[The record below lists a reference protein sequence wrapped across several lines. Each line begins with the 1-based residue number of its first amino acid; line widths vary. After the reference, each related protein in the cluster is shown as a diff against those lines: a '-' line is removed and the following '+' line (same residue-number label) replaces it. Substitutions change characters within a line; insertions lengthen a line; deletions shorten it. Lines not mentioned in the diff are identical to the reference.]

1 MGRVYRQLS
10 LEERCEI
17 SRLQAAGSSIQQIAA
32 ALDRSPSS
40 ISRELKR
47 NKGSGPRAGPY
58 QPAYA
63 QQQTVARRWSGSRLE
78 RDETLRDQVLEGL
91 KKGWSPEQVSG
102 RLKLEQRRPVIGHES
117 IYRFIYSQL
126 KRSNDGAWRFYLPR
140 AKARRGRRGRKG
152 GSPASFIQQRVGVAE
167 RPPEALTRDRP
178 GHWEADFM
186 LFAAYGQ
193 SVLVLHERTSRLTAL
208 VKTTSRKASPTAT
221 TLGGLLGPL
230 PDSLKQSLTFDNGTE
245 FAEHY
250 RVGLDTYFC
259 DPHAPWQK
267 GGVENAIGRIR
278 RFLPRKTDLQTVSD
292 QQIIAVAQTYNHTPR
307 QCLDF
312 RTPAEVFSRV
322 LHFERESTSRP
333 SPGGAVLSTQPWP
346 AQAFGNGRL
355 TNREPASPNRHGT
368 SMALLM
374 PMRGPVTTPAA
385 SPGIRSKGGSST
397 RRPLC

>member
-1 MGRVYRQLS
+1 MGRVYAQLG

-17 SRLQAAGSSIQQIAA
+17 ARLRGEGWSIRKIAA
-32 ALDRSPSS
+32 ALDRQPSS
-40 ISRELKR
+40 ISRELRR
-47 NKGSGPRAGPY
+47 NTGSGPRAGPY
-58 QPAYA
+58 KPAYA
-63 QQQTVARRWSGSRLE
+63 QAQTAARRWSGSRLD
-78 RDETLRDQVLEGL
+78 RDEALRDQVLAGL
-91 KKGWSPEQVSG
+91 ARGWSPEQVSG
-102 RLKLEQRRPVIGHES
+102 RLKLERGQPVIGHES

-152 GSPASFIQQRVGVAE
+152 GSPINFIQQRVALSQ
-167 RPPEALTRDRP
+167 RPLAALARDQP

-186 LFAAYGQ
+186 LFSAYGQ

-208 VKTTSRKASPTAT
+208 VKTATRKARPTAS
-221 TLGGLLGPL
+221 TLGHLLGPL
-230 PDSLKQSLTFDNGTE
+230 PDNLKQSLTFDNGTE

-250 RVGLDTYFC
+250 RIGLATYFC

-278 RFLPRKTDLQTVSD
+278 RFLPRKTDLDTLTGEHIV
-292 QQIIAVAQTYNHTPR
+292 AVARAYNHTPR

-333 SPGGAVLSTQPWP
+333 SPG
-346 AQAFGNGRL
+346 
-355 TNREPASPNRHGT
+355 
-368 SMALLM
+368 
-374 PMRGPVTTPAA
+374 
-385 SPGIRSKGGSST
+385 
-397 RRPLC
+397 